1 MGSARYRL
9 AVDVGGTFTDVVVAD
24 LATGRVQSGK
34 LLTTPHDPNEAILAG
49 VQRLLRDTG
58 VPPRDVE
65 LFVHATTLVT
75 NTIIERSGAKTA
87 LLTTSGFRDIL
98 EMGFE
103 SRYDIYDLGIEL
115 PAPLVP
121 RTLRRELRE
130 RIAANGEILQPL
142 DHEEVRSV
150 AGSLVDAGVEAVA
163 VCLLNSYANPTH
175 EAAVGRLLEE
185 EFPQL
190 SVSLSCEVQP
200 EIREFERAST
210 VVANAFVQPKVETY
224 LDRLKKG
231 IEGLGITS
239 SIHVM
244 LSSGGATSP
253 EAAGAFPVRILESGP
268 AAGAEAAAMLGASVG
283 LPELVSFDMGGTTA
297 KIGLITHGKPL
308 LANQFETAHLQRF
321 KKGSGLTIKSP
332 TVELIEIGAGGGS
345 IAHIEDGLL
354 KVGPRSAG
362 AAPGPVC
369 YGHGGTEC
377 TVTDADLVLGYLD
390 PANFA
395 NKEMA
400 LDLDVAR
407 DSMTTLGQSLGL
419 SVVETAWGIHEITN
433 ENMALAA
440 RVHLIEKG
448 RDPSGF
454 AVVAFG
460 GAAPT
465 HAHAVAKKLGVKR
478 VIIPRNAGVMSAL
491 GLLGAPP
498 RVDLARTL
506 ITELDRT
513 EWGKIESLFT
523 GMIADGK
530 QFLTGRDSS
539 DLTVSRFADMRYR
552 GQGSEITVPLPE
564 GTLQPG
570 SVDLVQ
576 QKFYATYDELYGRH
590 LEGIPIEV
598 INWRIQITGKTAALM
613 PPSTIPTERVAP
625 PASIAKRMVF
635 FNETGDY
642 VETRVYDRDECRP
655 GAIFEGPA
663 IVQANEFAAV
673 VAPGQTCRVDSL
685 TNLVLEIQ

>member
-1 MGSARYRL
+1 MDSARYRL
-9 AVDVGGTFTDVVVAD
+9 GVDVGGTFTDLVLAD
-24 LATGRVQSGK
+24 LATGSVRSGK

-49 VQRLLRDTG
+49 VERLLRDSHV
-58 VPPRDVE
+58 VPQDVE

-115 PAPLVP
+115 PPPLVP

-130 RIAANGEILQPL
+130 RIAASGEILQPL
-142 DHEEVRSV
+142 DLEEVRTV
-150 AGSLVDAGVEAVA
+150 ARSLVEAGVESVA
-163 VCLLNSYANPTH
+163 VCLLNSYANPAH
-175 EAAVGRLLEE
+175 EEAVGRLLAT
-185 EFPQL
+185 EFPLL

-200 EIREFERAST
+200 EIREFERVST
-210 VVANAFVQPKVETY
+210 VVANAFVQPKVKKY

-231 IEGLGITS
+231 IEGLGIRS

-268 AAGAEAAAMLGASVG
+268 AAGAQAAAMLGASIG

-297 KIGLITHGKPL
+297 KIGLITDGKPL

-369 YGHGGTEC
+369 YGRGGTEC

-395 NKEMA
+395 NKEITLN
-400 LDLDVAR
+400 LDAAR
-407 DSMTTLGQSLGL
+407 QSIKTLGRSLGL
-419 SVVETAWGIHEITN
+419 SEVETAWGIHEITN

-448 RDPSGF
+448 CDPSRF

-460 GAAPT
+460 GAGPT

-478 VIIPRNAGVMSAL
+478 IIIPRNAGVMSAL

-506 ITELDRT
+506 MTELDRT
-513 EWGKIESLFT
+513 DWAKIESLFA

-530 QFLTGRDSS
+530 QFLAGHDFS

-552 GQGSEITVPLPE
+552 GQGSEITVPLPD

-570 SVDLVQ
+570 SVERVRE
-576 QKFYATYDELYGRH
+576 KFYATYDELYGRH

-598 INWRIQITGKTAALM
+598 INWRIQITGKTASLM
-613 PPSTIPTERVAP
+613 PRSSVPTGRVDTP
-625 PASIAKRMVF
+625 GPIGKRMVYF
-635 FNETGDY
+635 IEAGAY
-642 VETRVYDRDECRP
+642 VETCIYDRDECRP
-655 GAIFEGPA
+655 GAAFEGPA
-663 IVQANEFAAV
+663 IVQAKEFAAV
-673 VAPGQTCRVDSL
+673 VAPGQICRVDSM
-685 TNLVLEIQ
+685 TNLVLEMQ